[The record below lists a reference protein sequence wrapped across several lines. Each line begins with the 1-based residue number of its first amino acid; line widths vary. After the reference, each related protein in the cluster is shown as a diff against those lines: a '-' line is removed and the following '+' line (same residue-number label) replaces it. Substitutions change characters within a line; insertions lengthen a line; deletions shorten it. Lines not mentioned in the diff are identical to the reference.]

1 MPIAPKRMPFFGHI
15 AELRRRLVIVAAVLV
30 TAAVGLYFL
39 ADPIFNWLVAPVSDA
54 LGDRPII
61 ALRAF
66 DPMMVRFKVALWAAI
81 VLTSPVII
89 WQTLSFF
96 LPALKPKEQ
105 KWFVGTFVAAVAL
118 FLIGVGFCYWLIL
131 PASFAWLVDQSGS
144 IMEFQ
149 AQATDLITVI
159 AYFLI
164 GFGVAF
170 ETPVVV
176 FYLTYFG
183 VISYAKLRKNWR
195 VVWVVIVIVASM
207 ITPDWSPVSMGA
219 LSAAMVVLYE
229 GSMLLVRV
237 LLAKKIAEQ
246 RAADAESDSQDE
258 DDDES

>member
-15 AELRRRLVIVAAVLV
+15 AELRKRLVIVASVLV
-30 TAAVGLYFL
+30 VTAIGLYFV
-39 ADPIFNWLVAPVSDA
+39 ADPIFNLLVDPVRAA

-81 VLTSPVII
+81 VLTSPVTI

-105 KWFVGTFVAAVAL
+105 KWFIGTFVAAVVL
-118 FLIGVGFCYWLIL
+118 FLIGVAFCYFIIL
-131 PASFAWLVDQSGS
+131 PASFAWLIGQAGS
-144 IMEFQ
+144 IMAFQ
-149 AQATDLITVI
+149 AQATDIMTVV

-183 VISYAKLRKNWR
+183 VIPYAKLRENWR

-219 LSAAMVVLYE
+219 LSAAMIILYE

-237 LLAKKIAEQ
+237 LLAKKIKAQ
-246 RAADAESDSQDE
+246 RAADAEFDDDS

>member
-15 AELRRRLVIVAAVLV
+15 AELRRRVMIVVSVLFVAAI
-30 TAAVGLYFL
+30 ALYFV
-39 ADPIFNWLVAPVSDA
+39 ADPIYNWLVDPVRAA

-81 VLTSPVII
+81 VLTSPVTI

-105 KWFVGTFVAAVAL
+105 KWFLGTFVSAVLL
-118 FLIGVGFCYWLIL
+118 FLIGVAFCYVIIL
-131 PASFAWLVDQSGS
+131 PASFAWLVDQAGS
-144 IMEFQ
+144 IMQFQ
-149 AQATDLITVI
+149 AQATDIMTVI
-159 AYFLI
+159 GYFLI
-164 GFGVAF
+164 GFGIAF
-170 ETPVVV
+170 ETPIIV

-183 VISYAKLRKNWR
+183 VIPYAKLRQNWR
-195 VVWVVIVIVASM
+195 VVWVVIVFVASM

-219 LSAAMVVLYE
+219 LSVAMIALYE
-229 GSMLLVRV
+229 ISMLMVRV
-237 LLAKKIAEQ
+237 LMGKRIAAQ
-246 RAADAESDSQDE
+246 RAADEEFDDDE